1 MPGIHSSRERL
12 LQQQT
17 FPKELPMSVV
27 PALLQCVSITKTLA
41 CEPLA
46 LLKMPIAAPQ
56 LMLCLQRGQLCSC
69 CSERVD
75 KLGSQ
80 RQMAVSYV

>member
-1 MPGIHSSRERL
+1 MSGSHSSQERL

-27 PALLQCVSITKTLA
+27 STLLQRVSVTKTLA

-46 LLKMPIAAPQ
+46 LLEMAVAAPQ
-56 LMLCLQRGQLCSC
+56 LELWLQRGQLCSC
-69 CSERVD
+69 CSEGVD
-75 KLGSQ
+75 KLGSR
-80 RQMAVSYV
+80 RQMAVSYG